1 MLRKGKKV
9 NYVVPVLIVLV
20 LAFALFKKVNVYDSF
35 VLGAKKSFSLSLSV
49 FPYLA
54 AMFITVNALQASGLE
69 KYLTEF
75 FAPPFRLLG
84 IPKEVVKLVLLRP
97 FSGSG
102 SLALLTDVYKNYGV
116 DSYVGRCASVIMG
129 SSETVFYVAS
139 VYFAQTNVK
148 RTGFAIPIG
157 LFCNLVGSVL
167 ACLLCR
173 VM

>member
-1 MLRKGKKV
+1 M
-9 NYVVPVLIVLV
+9 NYIVPVLLVAVLI
-20 LAFALFKKVNVYDSF
+20 FGLFKKVNVYDSF
-35 VLGAKKSFSLSLSV
+35 VTGAKKSFNLSISI

-54 AMFITVNALQASGLE
+54 AMFIMVNALAASGLDV
-69 KYLTEF
+69 YITNFL
-75 FAPPFRLLG
+75 APPFALLG

-102 SLALLTDVYKNYGV
+102 SLAILNDVYATYGV

-139 VYFAQTNVK
+139 VYFSRTKVK
-148 RTGFAIPIG
+148 HTGLAIPIA

-173 VM
+173 VL

>member
-1 MLRKGKKV
+1 MP
-9 NYVVPVLIVLV
+9 YIVPILLILVLIYGLIR
-20 LAFALFKKVNVYDSF
+20 KVNVYNTF
-35 VLGAKKSFSLSLSV
+35 VLGAKKSFDLSLSI

-54 AMFITVNALQASGLE
+54 AMFIMVNALAASGADEWITKIL
-69 KYLTEF
+69 
-75 FAPPFRLLG
+75 APPFELLG
-84 IPKEVVKLVLLRP
+84 VPKEVVRLVLLRP

-102 SLALLTDVYKNYGV
+102 SLAILTDVYNNYGV

-139 VYFAQTNVK
+139 VYFAGTKVK
-148 RTGFAIPIG
+148 KTGFAIPIA

-167 ACLLCR
+167 ACLLCK